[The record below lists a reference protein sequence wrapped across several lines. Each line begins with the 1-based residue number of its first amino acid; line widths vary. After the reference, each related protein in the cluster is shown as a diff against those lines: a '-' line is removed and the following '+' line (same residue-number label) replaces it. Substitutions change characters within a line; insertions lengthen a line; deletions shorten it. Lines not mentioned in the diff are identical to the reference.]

1 MESNQQKQPQK
12 TAKAETL
19 QKDREESTQDSF
31 ELVLN
36 WYKLNGKNL
45 AGEEALSKLSIR
57 KLMKILG
64 NPIWN
69 QLYHCWTVELKHMP
83 ELQPYVEHTFDPEK
97 YVYFIE
103 AYSTT

>member
-1 MESNQQKQPQK
+1 MESNQHKQTHKSISAEPIQKGK
-12 TAKAETL
+12 SA
-19 QKDREESTQDSF
+19 REKESF

-45 AGEEALSKLSIR
+45 VGEESLQQLSIR

-83 ELQPYVEHTFDPEK
+83 ELQPYVEHKFDPEK
-97 YVYFIE
+97 FVYFIE
-103 AYSTT
+103 AYSTG